1 MRKFHFITATI
12 VFAAS
17 AADAQTFQIAQA
29 PETGQ
34 CAVVAQQPGPI
45 IGQTIDAL
53 VVVDNGDGNDSGDR
67 NGDGNGDGYATRAD
81 AETALE
87 TIDACKS

>member
-17 AADAQTFQIAQA
+17 AAGAQTFQIAQA

-53 VVVDNGDGNDSGDR
+53 VVVDNGDGNSSGDR
-67 NGDGNGDGYATRAD
+67 NGDGYATRAD